1 MPVYHYTAL
10 SERGT
15 LASGEKAAPS
25 EQMLREELAVQGL
38 FVQNVRRK
46 SGPIGLRRQR
56 VRPDD
61 FLMFVQ
67 EFAALTRAGLTIP
80 ETLKLVADRPANPML
95 GQVLQRVLEDVQGGA
110 ALSDACARHPEVFD
124 GLYLAAVRTGE
135 KSGALPVVLQKYQVY
150 LRHRI
155 ELQRKVSQALA
166 YPAFLLITLVV
177 ILAVLFVFVL
187 PRFVSLYADFDAQ
200 LPLPTRVLIAL
211 VDHIP
216 YYMVAFTVG
225 GFLGWLAWRQWM
237 TREAARI
244 RLDRFKERLPII
256 GAVLRDNA
264 IAQFA
269 RTLATLLTGGT
280 PLVEAMRITRESLG
294 NRARAQRLAEA
305 TKQVMEGKSLAQA
318 LLAAALM
325 PVTAIKMIE
334 VGEATG
340 SLDTLLAEVAG
351 FFEESLAHTLARMM
365 TLIEPLLML
374 LMGVLVGG
382 TIIVMYL
389 PIFYIVDVIK

>member
-10 SERGT
+10 SERGA

-25 EQMLREELAVQGL
+25 EQMLRQELAVQGL
-38 FVQNVRRK
+38 FVQNVRK
-46 SGPIGLRRQR
+46 KGGAVGFRRQR
-56 VRPDD
+56 VKPDD

-67 EFAALTRAGLTIP
+67 EFTSLTRAGLTIP
-80 ETLKLVADRPANPML
+80 ETLKLVADRPANPIL

-110 ALSDACARHPEVFD
+110 ALSDACARHSEVFD

-135 KSGALPVVLQKYQVY
+135 KSGALPVVLLKYQAY

-155 ELQRKVSQALA
+155 DLQRKVSQALA
-166 YPAFLLITLVV
+166 YPAFLLITLIV

-187 PRFVSLYADFDAQ
+187 PRFVNLYADFDAQ
-200 LPLPTRVLIAL
+200 LPLPTRVLIAF
-211 VDHIP
+211 VEYIP
-216 YYMVAFTVG
+216 YYMTAFAAA
-225 GFLGWLAWRQWM
+225 GFMGWLAWRRWM
-237 TREAARI
+237 TQEAARI
-244 RLDRFKERLPII
+244 WLDRFKERLPII

-269 RTLATLLTGGT
+269 RTLATLLVGGT

-305 TKQVMEGKSLAQA
+305 TTQVMEGQSLAQA
-318 LLAAALM
+318 LLAAELM

-351 FFEESLAHTLARMM
+351 FFEERLAHTLARMM

-374 LMGVLVGG
+374 LMGVFVGG